1 MRRAG
6 GKAFGMENSKE
17 QVFFLENF
25 NRMVLGFGG
34 TGDMWEWSSAAHT
47 SDPRGVAWCGQLELL
62 EVMPLLPF
70 CSKPASKAE
79 CEVSKNDTKLCKQPL
94 FA

>member
-17 QVFFLENF
+17 QVCFLGNF

-34 TGDMWEWSSAAHT
+34 TGDMWEWSSAAH
-47 SDPRGVAWCGQLELL
+47 SSGPRGVAWCGQLELL

-70 CSKPASKAE
+70 SQQSR
-79 CEVSKNDTKLCKQPL
+79 V
-94 FA
+94 